1 MTMKH
6 IIFVLVT
13 VSSLAFAQKPDWV
26 RNYGKTPIYP
36 DQLYLLGFGISKVS
50 RENDRA
56 QSLQKAV
63 ESAKGNL
70 IQSIRVKLQSSV
82 GSVTEERNQKVSSYF
97 SSATQSTSSLEV
109 QGLDVKSYYDD
120 NEETTYA
127 LAYVSRE
134 RLATIYLEK
143 EKQLRNGIAQK
154 MQSGKAAEDRGM
166 KTLALDE
173 YLSCYLLFRQ
183 LEEARAILFSSK
195 SAAAKAFEE
204 LEGVVTTDEIDM
216 GIVRRAGD
224 KLLQRPLENVEDA
237 AWQLAYCIKEQAD
250 IKDATVLVTPMTY
263 GDTRMGS
270 PFSRFFKIVLEN
282 KLNEVAKWTPVQQV
296 AISQSSARDMTRQAA
311 EASGAKYVVRG
322 TYWEQGSMVK
332 FIISL
337 LRASDSRLIGGAEI
351 VVRDSIVQKASLDL
365 KPQNFQ
371 AALGDQR
378 QFNADEILGGGLNL
392 EVWTNKGTDDLV
404 FTKGER
410 LQAYVRVNLPSY
422 IRFIYHLADGKRALL
437 LDNYYVDQSK
447 VNMVYQIPEEFECD
461 EPYGAEFLQAFARTE
476 PFEPIAT
483 VAVDGYNILKDDL
496 KGFLTMQRGMKK
508 VKQGTLQTETRLV
521 VTTME
526 K

>member
-1 MTMKH
+1 MKQT
-6 IIFVLVT
+6 IFILLT
-13 VSSLAFAQKPDWV
+13 LSSLALAQKPDWV
-26 RNYGKTPIYP
+26 RNYGKSSTYP
-36 DQLYLLGFGISKVS
+36 DQLYLLGFGMSKVS
-50 RENDRA
+50 GENDRS
-56 QSLQKAV
+56 QSLQRAV
-63 ESAKGNL
+63 ETAKGNL

-97 SSATQSTSSLEV
+97 TSATQSTSSLEI

-120 NEETTYA
+120 NEEMSYA

-134 RLATIYLEK
+134 RLATTYQEK
-143 EKQLRNGIAQK
+143 EKQLRIGIAQK
-154 MQSGKAAEDRGM
+154 MNAGKAAEERAM
-166 KTLALDE
+166 KTLALEE

-183 LEEARAILFSSK
+183 LEETRAILFSSK
-195 SAAAKAFEE
+195 SAAASVFEE
-204 LEGVVTTDEIDM
+204 LEGVVTKDDID
-216 GIVRRAGD
+216 ISVVRNAVD
-224 KLLQRPLENVEDA
+224 KMLQRPLEHVEDV
-237 AWQLAYCIKEQAD
+237 AWHLVYCLKEQAD

-270 PFSRFFKIVLEN
+270 PFSRFFKVVLEN

-296 AISQSSARDMTRQAA
+296 AISQTSARDMTREAA

-322 TYWEQGSMVK
+322 TYWEQQGVIK
-332 FIISL
+332 FIVSL
-337 LRASDSRLIGGAEI
+337 LRVSDSRLIGGAET
-351 VVRDSIVQKASLDL
+351 VVRDSIVQKAGLDL

-371 AALGDQR
+371 AALGDQK
-378 QFNADEILGGGLNL
+378 QFDAGEVLGGGLSL

-410 LQAYVRVNLPSY
+410 MQAYVRVNLPSY

-483 VAVDGYNILKDDL
+483 EEIGGYNILKDDL

-508 VKQGTLQTETRLV
+508 VKQGTLQAETRLV
-521 VTTME
+521 MTTME